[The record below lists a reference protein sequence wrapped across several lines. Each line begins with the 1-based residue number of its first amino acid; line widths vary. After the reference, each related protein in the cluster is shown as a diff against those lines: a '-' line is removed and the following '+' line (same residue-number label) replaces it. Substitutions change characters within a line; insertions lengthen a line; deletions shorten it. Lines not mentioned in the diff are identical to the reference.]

1 MQPLDDARS
10 AQAPCSVVVLTYN
23 RAATVLETLGNL
35 AALDEPWPI
44 VVVDNGSTDG
54 TADQIAARFPD
65 ITLVRVPRNYGAAGR
80 NFGVASI
87 DTPYVAFCDDD
98 TAWLPGSVARA
109 VDVLQRYPS
118 VGVVAA
124 HVVVGPTR
132 RDDTACEPMATS
144 NASASTPCSAIARM
158 ARPVTRQARSSGNRS
173 QALSNSLRAS
183 SARRCVTS
191 RTGDGLWCVTTS
203 LQ

>member
-65 ITLVRVPRNYGAAGR
+65 ITPVSYTHL
-80 NFGVASI
+80 
-87 DTPYVAFCDDD
+87 T
-98 TAWLPGSVARA
+98 LPTIYSV
-109 VDVLQRYPS
+109 
-118 VGVVAA
+118 
-124 HVVVGPTR
+124 
-132 RDDTACEPMATS
+132 
-144 NASASTPCSAIARM
+144 
-158 ARPVTRQARSSGNRS
+158 
-173 QALSNSLRAS
+173 
-183 SARRCVTS
+183 
-191 RTGDGLWCVTTS
+191 
-203 LQ
+203 